1 MLLFSNQLPLYQS
14 LHQYSQV
21 SCLKDHFSILY
32 FISYVILIYLRPSRF
47 KIFFE
52 NKKWFAGG
60 KIPQCELL
68 SDNSVDVVLKTP
80 FNESSFSFFH
90 DCCLSKIS
98 CPKDFVDEGVPW
110 EVCYLI
116 SLFREMKIYGLPKD
130 FQPGFLMLFF
140 KFCKGINIP
149 QPPIF

>member
-1 MLLFSNQLPLYQS
+1 MSRRPKRTYEEPFFEKGR
-14 LHQYSQV
+14 HI
-21 SCLKDHFSILY
+21 KD
-32 FISYVILIYLRPSRF
+32 LRIIIKEGI

-68 SDNSVDVVLKTP
+68 SDSSVDVVLKTP
-80 FNESSFSFFH
+80 FNESSFGFFH

-116 SLFREMKIYGLPKD
+116 SLLREMKIYGLPKD

-149 QPPIF
+149 QPPVF